1 MTDRPLRIAIVA
13 GEESGDLLGADL
25 VAGLR
30 AATGRSV
37 ELVGV
42 GGPHLQALGL
52 ETLFDPGEI
61 SLMGIAAVLTRLP
74 QLLRRIGQ
82 AAAAVV
88 AAKPDCLI
96 TIDVP
101 DFSLRVAKKVR
112 DAEPG
117 LPTVHYV
124 CPSVWAWRPQ
134 RAPRMAAYVDH
145 VLCLLPFEVGELARL
160 NGPPATYVGHR
171 LAHEPRLRAA
181 AERQRSTP
189 PREPRDPATLLVLPG
204 SRRDEVSRLLDPFR
218 ETIDIL
224 TARGTRLRVLLPTV
238 PHVEGLV
245 RAATAGW
252 SVAPE
257 IVTTV
262 DDKYRAFGEADAAL
276 AASGTVTLE
285 LALGRVP
292 TLACYKADL
301 LMRGA
306 YSMIGI
312 WTASLPNLVAD
323 SPVVPE
329 FYDHFVRPGMLARHL
344 ELLLAETPARAAQ
357 IAGFDR
363 IADAMATDRPSG
375 AIAAEAVLST
385 IDRRRNG

>member
-124 CPSVWAWRPQ
+124 CPSVWAWRPE

-160 NGPPATYVGHR
+160 KGPPATYVGHR

-181 AERQRSTP
+181 AERQRSKP

-204 SRRDEVSRLLDPFR
+204 SRRGEVSRLLDPFR

-224 TARGTRLRVLLPTV
+224 AARGTRPRVLLPTV
-238 PHVEGLV
+238 AHVEGLV

-257 IVTTV
+257 IVMTV

-323 SPVVPE
+323 RPVVPE
-329 FYDHFVRPGMLARHL
+329 FYDQFVRPGMLARHL

>member
-25 VAGLR
+25 VAALR
-30 AATGRSV
+30 AATGRAV

-52 ETLFDPGEI
+52 KTLFDPGEI
-61 SLMGIAAVLTRLP
+61 SLMGIAAVVTRLP
-74 QLLRRIGQ
+74 QLFRRIGQ

-88 AAKPDCLI
+88 AARPDCLI

-101 DFSLRVAKKVR
+101 DFSLRVARKVR
-112 DAEPG
+112 DVAPD
-117 LPTVHYV
+117 LPTIHYV
-124 CPSVWAWRPQ
+124 CPSVWAWRPE
-134 RAPRMAAYVDH
+134 RAPRMASSIDH

-160 NGPPATYVGHR
+160 SGPPATYVGHR
-171 LAHEPRLRAA
+171 LSHEPRLIEAA
-181 AERQRSTP
+181 ARQRTRP
-189 PREPRDPATLLVLPG
+189 PRDPAAPATLLVLPG
-204 SRRDEVSRLLDPFR
+204 SRRGEVSRLLEPFR

-224 TARGTRLRVLLPTV
+224 AARGTAARILLPTV
-238 PHVEGLV
+238 SHVEATV

-252 SVAPE
+252 RVAPE
-257 IVTTV
+257 ILTTV
-262 DDKYRAFGEADAAL
+262 DAKYKAFGEADAAL

-292 TLACYKADL
+292 TLACYKADR
-301 LMRGA
+301 LMRAA

-323 SPVVPE
+323 GPVVPE

-357 IAGFDR
+357 LAGFDR
-363 IADAMATDRPSG
+363 IAHAMATDRPSG
-375 AIAAEAVLST
+375 VIAAEAVLST
-385 IDRRRNG
+385 IEARRNG

>member
-25 VAGLR
+25 VEALR
-30 AATGRSV
+30 AATGRRV

-52 ETLFDPGEI
+52 KTLFDPGEI
-61 SLMGIAAVLTRLP
+61 SLMGIAAVVTRLP
-74 QLLRRIGQ
+74 QLYRRIGQ

-88 AAKPDCLI
+88 TAKPDCLV

-101 DFSLRVAKKVR
+101 DFSLRVAKKAR
-112 DAEPG
+112 AAAPD

-134 RAPRMAAYVDH
+134 RAPRMAAFVDH

-160 NGPPATYVGHR
+160 EGPAATYVGHR
-171 LAHEPRLRAA
+171 LAHEPRLLAA
-181 AERQRSTP
+181 AERQRSRP
-189 PREPRDPATLLVLPG
+189 PRDPDAKATLLVLPG
-204 SRRDEVSRLLDPFR
+204 SRRGEVSRLLEPFR

-224 TARGTRLRVLLPTV
+224 TSRGTAPRLLLPTV
-238 PHVEGLV
+238 PHVEDMV
-245 RAATAGW
+245 RAQTATWA
-252 SVAPE
+252 VAPE
-257 IVTTV
+257 ILTTV

-292 TLACYKADL
+292 TLACYKADR
-301 LMRGA
+301 LMRMA
-306 YSMIGI
+306 YPMIGI

-329 FYDHFVRPGMLARHL
+329 FYDHFLRPGMLARHL
-344 ELLLAETPARAAQ
+344 ELLLSQTPARAAQ

-363 IADAMATDRPSG
+363 IAAAMATDSPSG
-375 AIAAEAVLST
+375 AIAAAAVLAT
-385 IDRRRNG
+385 MNRRQNG

>member
-1 MTDRPLRIAIVA
+1 MSDRPLRIAIVA

-25 VAGLR
+25 VTALQ
-30 AATGRSV
+30 AATGRRV
-37 ELVGV
+37 ELIGV

-52 ETLFDPGEI
+52 KTLFDPGEI
-61 SLMGIAAVLTRLP
+61 SLMGIAAVVTRLP
-74 QLLRRIGQ
+74 QLYRRIGQ
-82 AAAAVV
+82 AAAAVA

-112 DAEPG
+112 AAAPDVPV
-117 LPTVHYV
+117 VHYV
-124 CPSVWAWRPQ
+124 CPSVWAWRPE
-134 RAPRMAAYVDH
+134 RAPRMAAFVDH

-160 NGPPATYVGHR
+160 KGPAATYVGHR
-171 LAHEPRLRAA
+171 LAHEPRLAAA
-181 AERQRSTP
+181 AERQRAKA
-189 PREPRDPATLLVLPG
+189 PRDPATPATLLVLPG
-204 SRRDEVSRLLDPFR
+204 SRRGEVSRLLEPFR

-224 TARGTRLRVLLPTV
+224 AARGTALRVLLPTV
-238 PHVEGLV
+238 PHVEGMV
-245 RAATAGW
+245 RAETAGW
-252 SVAPE
+252 TVTPE
-257 IVTTV
+257 ILTSV
-262 DDKYRAFGEADAAL
+262 DEKYRAFGEADAAL

-292 TLACYKADL
+292 TLACYKADR
-301 LMRGA
+301 LMRAA

-344 ELLLAETPARAAQ
+344 ELLLADTPARAAQ

-363 IADAMATDRPSG
+363 IAAAMATDRPSG
-375 AIAAEAVLST
+375 TIAAEAVLST
-385 IDRRRNG
+385 MNRRPNG

>member
-1 MTDRPLRIAIVA
+1 MTERPLRIAIVA

-30 AATGRSV
+30 MTTGRGV

-52 ETLFDPGEI
+52 RTLFDPGEI

-74 QLLRRIGQ
+74 QLYRRIGQ
-82 AAAAVV
+82 AAAAVT
-88 AAKPDCLI
+88 AAQPDCLI

-112 DAEPG
+112 AAAPG
-117 LPTVHYV
+117 LPAVHYV

-134 RAPRMAAYVDH
+134 RAPRMAAFVDH

-160 NGPPATYVGHR
+160 AGPAATYVGHR
-171 LAHEPRLRAA
+171 LAHEPRLLDA
-181 AERQRSTP
+181 AERQRT
-189 PREPRDPATLLVLPG
+189 RQPRDPSAPATLLVLPG
-204 SRRDEVSRLLDPFR
+204 SRRGEVSRLLEPFR

-224 TARGTRLRVLLPTV
+224 AARGTALRVLLPTV
-238 PHVEGLV
+238 PHVEGMV
-245 RAATAGW
+245 RAQTAGW
-252 SVAPE
+252 AVRPE
-257 IVTTV
+257 ILTTV

-323 SPVVPE
+323 RPVVPE
-329 FYDHFVRPGMLARHL
+329 FYDQFVRPGMLARHL
-344 ELLLAETPARAAQ
+344 ELLLADTPARAAQ
-357 IAGFDR
+357 LAGFDS
-363 IADAMATDRPSG
+363 IAAAMATDRPSG
-375 AIAAEAVLST
+375 AIAAEAVLATMS
-385 IDRRRNG
+385 RRRNG